1 MLEQISPL
9 WDVYLKN
16 QKLQQPLVL
25 ATLVST
31 SGSSYKKA
39 GAMMLIESDRATH
52 GLISGGCLE
61 SDVAEHAMTVFDTG
75 KPLTLDYDLSDESIF
90 GLGAGCDGSIKL
102 VLQII
107 GGDYLPFSALNP
119 LPELAEATELFIL
132 SEQHKDFSIGSY
144 FVSTTENVIESVAG
158 FYTTIHQQAKANA
171 EVLNYMPPPKVA
183 ICGAGI
189 DVAPLIEI
197 LHLLQWHVSVI
208 DHRSGRLQQLKK
220 HPKTQLIE
228 AQITTLSSCLE
239 TDQFD
244 AVAIMTHNLDRDAA
258 YLKHFAESDLTWLGL
273 LGPIKRRDK
282 VLKKAG
288 LRLEPIEK
296 RLHAPIGLDIGG
308 NMPEN
313 IAVSIAAQLQAH
325 FNVK

>member
-9 WDVYLKN
+9 WDVYLKS
-16 QKLQQPLVL
+16 QKLHQPLVL
-25 ATLVST
+25 ATLVNT
-31 SGSSYKKA
+31 NGSSYKKA
-39 GAMMLIESDRATH
+39 GAMMLIESDRTTH

-61 SDVAEHAMTVFDTG
+61 ADVAEHAMTVFDTG
-75 KPLTLDYDLSDESIF
+75 HAITLTYDLSDESIF

-102 VLQII
+102 VLQMIS
-107 GGDYLPFSALNP
+107 GDYLPFSALNP
-119 LPELAEATELFIL
+119 LPERAEATELFIL
-132 SEQHKDFSIGSY
+132 SEQHSGYSIGSY
-144 FVSTTENVIESVAG
+144 FVCKTGKVIESAAG
-158 FYTTIHQQAKANA
+158 FYAANHQQSKARA
-171 EVLNYMPPPKVA
+171 DVLSFMPPPKIA

-189 DVAPLIEI
+189 DVVPLLEI
-197 LHLLQWHVSVI
+197 MHLLQWHVSLI

-228 AQITTLSSCLE
+228 VPIATLSHCLE

-258 YLKHFAESDLTWLGL
+258 YLKHFSESKLTWLGL

-288 LRLEPIEK
+288 LKLQPIKK

-308 NMPEN
+308 SMPEN

-325 FNVK
+325 FNRK